1 MAKKDSTTPEA
12 NASDINS
19 KIPEVAFKARQ
30 KTGGRQKGTPNK
42 TTALT
47 KAVIAELLNDY
58 YDSGL
63 MASDF
68 LQLDSKDRI
77 TMAEKLMQYNM
88 PKMQATSVDFGNMS
102 TKITIES
109 QLRDLS
115 VDPDETEQ

>member
-58 YDSGL
+58 YNSGL
-63 MASDF
+63 MASAF
-68 LQLDSKDRI
+68 LQLDRATHAVQHAKDAGYIGRFR
-77 TMAEKLMQYNM
+77 QYVN
-88 PKMQATSVDFGNMS
+88 KNYH
-102 TKITIES
+102 
-109 QLRDLS
+109 
-115 VDPDETEQ
+115 